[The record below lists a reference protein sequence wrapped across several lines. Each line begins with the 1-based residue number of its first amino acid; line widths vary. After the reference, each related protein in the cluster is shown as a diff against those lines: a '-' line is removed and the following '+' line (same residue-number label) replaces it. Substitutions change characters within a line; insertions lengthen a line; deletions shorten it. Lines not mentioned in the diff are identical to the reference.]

1 MKYLLPF
8 VLFILFSAPL
18 ICQQETEIPVL
29 KKYSFG
35 KVWYVEDISPEFLS
49 KKYDTIG
56 VVNKNGKYFLATK
69 TLDQRGFRRIV
80 QAPELHD
87 IRLVS
92 VKVPD
97 KNGIALFNVDGFDSV
112 NASLLIEYLEATH
125 INISGIQFNKYVRFR
140 YLKTQGNFIIKS
152 ATFKSPVVFVGARF
166 YSVEDTMFDF
176 FYSIM
181 IIEESEFYEGVTF
194 DLCDFNLTTHLNRL
208 NFNRYAGFTN
218 NSFNKDVVF
227 RECNFRAY
235 VNFKQTDFN
244 SSVEFQQVA
253 FYDALN
259 LYKTKF
265 SKGVDFRRC
274 NFDSIKVII
283 FEKIQFPIG
292 KLYLNWKQIK
302 MRDQPIISITTDSTG
317 VSDEFN
323 RLENIYFLLRDN
335 YLAQGDKSSAD
346 DVNYE
351 LELRRDMMFSDLLHS
366 LYGIWMG
373 YGYEPWKYL
382 FFLVI
387 PIIFIFSIVIY
398 LSSYATIY
406 KILNNITEQ
415 DRFEI
420 SKIKRKFWIPSYK
433 VNSPDFRYGA
443 IPALT
448 RFWHSIFMSSSLLL
462 GLRFKKEW
470 IHKWDKKFLAIAT
483 AEWILGIAL
492 YVAFALLI
500 QSFRFDFIKGIFG
513 L

>member
-1 MKYLLPF
+1 MKCMSTF
-8 VLFILFSAPL
+8 FLFIFFSQLL
-18 ICQQETEIPVL
+18 ISQQESEIPVL

-35 KVWYVEDISPEFLS
+35 EAWFVEDRSSEFLS
-49 KKYDTIG
+49 KKYDTTG
-56 VVNKNGKYFLATK
+56 VVNKNGRYFLVTK
-69 TLDQRGFRRIV
+69 TLNQSGFRRIV
-80 QAPELHD
+80 QAPELKD
-87 IRLVS
+87 IWLKG

-97 KNGIALFNVDGFDSV
+97 KNGIALSNVDGLDSV
-112 NASLLIEYLEATH
+112 NASLLIENLETTH
-125 INISGIQFNKYVRFR
+125 INIWDIQFNKYVRFN
-140 YLKTQGNFIIKS
+140 YLKTRGNILIDS
-152 ATFKSPVVFVGARF
+152 TTFKNPVTFFGARF
-166 YSVEDTMFDF
+166 YSVKDTLMDF

-194 DLCDFNLTTHLNRL
+194 DLCKFNLTTHLNRL
-208 NFNRYAGFTN
+208 NINRYAGFTN

-253 FYDALN
+253 FYDVLN

-283 FEKIQFPIG
+283 FEKIEFPIG

-302 MRDQPIISITTDSTG
+302 MRDHPIVSITRDSTG
-317 VSDEFN
+317 VTDEFN
-323 RLENIYFLLRDN
+323 RLENVFFSLRDN

-346 DVNYE
+346 DVKYE

-373 YGYEPWKYL
+373 YGYQPWKYL

-398 LSSYATIY
+398 NSSYATIY
-406 KILNNITEQ
+406 KIINNITEQ
-415 DRFEI
+415 DRVEI
-420 SKIKRKFWIPSYK
+420 SKIKRIFWIPSYK
-433 VNSPDFRYGA
+433 VISVDFRYGV

-470 IHKWDKKFLAIAT
+470 IHKWDKKILAIAT

-500 QSFRFDFIKGIFG
+500 KSFRFDFIKGVFG